1 MTYVEAISE
10 FQKRSINALK
20 VAQSTQIASLRATR
34 DYAAA
39 FVAPPMALWIA
50 CSKSFAD
57 TLAIPVRA
65 LTPTAP
71 EPPQHA
77 GSMPAPAVPT
87 PATEAVLRPGRS
99 TSLTSRRRSRLPTS
113 RRRSRLPTSRRRS
126 RLPTSRRRSRSPT
139 TSRRRSRLPTA
150 RRRSRRSRQSAGV
163 RRNRRRRRSQRS
175 QLRKSSRLQ
184 QRRPSR
190 GRRQTIAFAPNARP
204 GK

>member
-87 PATEAVLRPGRS
+87 PATEAVTP
-99 TSLTSRRRSRLPTS
+99 
-113 RRRSRLPTSRRRS
+113 
-126 RLPTSRRRSRSPT
+126 
-139 TSRRRSRLPTA
+139 
-150 RRRSRRSRQSAGV
+150 
-163 RRNRRRRRSQRS
+163 
-175 QLRKSSRLQ
+175 
-184 QRRPSR
+184 
-190 GRRQTIAFAPNARP
+190 ARP
-204 GK
+204 VDVAYVAPAVEVADSEPAVEAADIAPAIEVADVAPPVAAEPVTKKLKVTAKKTKPGPPSNDRVRSKRAPGK

>member
-87 PATEAVLRPGRS
+87 PATEAVTP
-99 TSLTSRRRSRLPTS
+99 
-113 RRRSRLPTSRRRS
+113 
-126 RLPTSRRRSRSPT
+126 
-139 TSRRRSRLPTA
+139 
-150 RRRSRRSRQSAGV
+150 
-163 RRNRRRRRSQRS
+163 
-175 QLRKSSRLQ
+175 
-184 QRRPSR
+184 
-190 GRRQTIAFAPNARP
+190 ARP
-204 GK
+204 VDVAYVAPAVEVADSAPAVEAADIAPAIEVADVAPAVEVADSAPAVEVADSAPAVKAQPAKAPVAAEPVTKKLKVTAKKTKPGPPSNDRVRSKRGPGK